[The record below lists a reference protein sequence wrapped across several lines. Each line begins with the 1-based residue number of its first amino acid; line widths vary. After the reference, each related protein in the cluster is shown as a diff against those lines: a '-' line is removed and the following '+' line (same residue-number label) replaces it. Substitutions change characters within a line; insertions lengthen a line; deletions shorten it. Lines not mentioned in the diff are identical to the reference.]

1 MQTWQFPIRKMIQ
14 NKLVSLGGFA
24 GHAVGDA

>member
-14 NKLVSLGGFA
+14 NKLISLGGFVR
-24 GHAVGDA
+24 HPVGDT